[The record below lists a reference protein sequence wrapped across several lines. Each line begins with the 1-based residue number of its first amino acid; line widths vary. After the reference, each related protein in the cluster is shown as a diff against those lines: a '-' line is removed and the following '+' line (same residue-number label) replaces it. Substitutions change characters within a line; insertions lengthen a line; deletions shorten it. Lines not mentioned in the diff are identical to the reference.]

1 MKIHPERVEA
11 VIGAVPGVALVQVS
25 GKRSPVTGALVVAEV
40 QLRPGAPTPAA
51 TRKAIL
57 AACRERLE
65 REAVPATIRFV
76 EDFVVNAAGKLIR
89 SGKGKA

>member
-1 MKIHPERVEA
+1 MEA

-40 QLRPGAPTPAA
+40 QLRPGADPAA